1 MSALSA
7 VLASS
12 KAKYAEAEQSLE
24 VLEVSLDG
32 GDLQQQV
39 FREGASNLR
48 SKRRG
53 FPPEL
58 DEEEHSG
65 QQVMGQAA
73 SQGANKKPGSEAARS
88 AQCSWL
94 RAGL

>member
-7 VLASS
+7 VPASS
-12 KAKYAEAEQSLE
+12 EAKYAEAEQSLE

-53 FPPEL
+53 FPLEL
-58 DEEEHSG
+58 DKEEHSG
-65 QQVMGQAA
+65 QQVKGLAV
-73 SQGANKKPGSEAARS
+73 SQSD
-88 AQCSWL
+88 
-94 RAGL
+94 